1 MDDSIEKAFDLEEDT
16 LKNTYLLFSIGNESY
31 GVEVKYVTEIVEIQ
45 KITEMPEIPEHFKG
59 IINLRGKVIP
69 VMDVRL
75 RFKKEPKDYN
85 DRTCVIV
92 VDIRDMSIGLIV
104 DAVSEVATIPEQ
116 DIIAPP
122 KISKGN
128 GCIKNIAKVGDDV
141 KLLLDCER
149 LLTADDIEDL
159 TIVL

>member
-92 VDIRDMSIGLIV
+92 VDIRDMSIG
-104 DAVSEVATIPEQ
+104 
-116 DIIAPP
+116 
-122 KISKGN
+122 
-128 GCIKNIAKVGDDV
+128 
-141 KLLLDCER
+141 
-149 LLTADDIEDL
+149 
-159 TIVL
+159 